1 MEKIKVDAFL
11 KLFIQRSETMLT
23 ICEFLTTSPELAKEY
38 TKRIS
43 FQNNEIIHRY
53 DYVKNN
59 QFILI
64 EKGVGKLEFY
74 RKRRWEFETFIT
86 EDEFAGVENLLNAK
100 KYSCSMKYRVVGASE
115 GSALLVNKDFFL
127 DHMYA
132 DPLIFHAVLEHVALR
147 HILTSHNF
155 REKKS
160 PLKQRVA
167 DLLLEFTILTT
178 LPTINNQIV
187 FPDYFS
193 ESMLTSVL
201 RAPSDNVIAI
211 LVFLEEQQI
220 IIREPVFTIINPARL
235 KRLSNLDLELFEDTT
250 ELVF

>member
-1 MEKIKVDAFL
+1 MFERFL
-11 KLFIQRSETMLT
+11 NLLFQRSETMLT

-43 FQNNEIIHRY
+43 FQDREIIHRY

-59 QFILI
+59 QFVII

-86 EDEFAGVENLLNAK
+86 EDEFAGIENLLNAK

-132 DPLIFHAVLEHVALR
+132 DPLIFHTVMEHVALR

-167 DLLLEFTILTT
+167 DLLLEFSILTA
-178 LPTINNQIV
+178 LPTIDDQIV
-187 FPDYFS
+187 FPNYFS
-193 ESMLTSVL
+193 ETMLTSVL
-201 RAPSDNVIAI
+201 RAPSHHVDAI
-211 LVFLEEQQI
+211 LTFLEEQQI
-220 IIREPVFTIINPARL
+220 VVREPVFKISDYSRL
-235 KRLSNLDLELFEDTT
+235 KRLSNLDLELLEDTT